1 VKRCAFIYNPAAR
14 NGQSQANLA
23 KLKQGIKGWPKAD
36 FYRSETEGHISQLV
50 ANLLPS
56 YDIFVACG
64 GDGTV
69 LEVASELIHTEK
81 SLGIIPL
88 GTGNDLCKTLNI
100 PRDIDKALALIK
112 RGNSTKIDVGKC
124 NDFYFL
130 NSLGF
135 GFDGLANRYAL
146 QLDKLPGFFRYAVAA
161 LKAAFK
167 QNTFSVDINAA
178 NKEYSKELIMVA
190 LANGRVEG
198 GSFWIAP
205 GASITDGK
213 LNLVTIRPASKWLI
227 PLLLPLFL
235 FKKAK
240 WLPQVQN
247 ITIANATLNFNDKQE
262 IHADGEIIKTDAKTF
277 SISLLPKELKV
288 ITKSMKSTE

>member
-1 VKRCAFIYNPAAR
+1 LNNALKKWPEADLY
-14 NGQSQANLA
+14 QSEA
-23 KLKQGIKGWPKAD
+23 
-36 FYRSETEGHISQLV
+36 EGHISQLV
-50 ANLLPS
+50 ADLLPA
-56 YDIFVACG
+56 YDTFIACG
-64 GDGTV
+64 GDGTI

-81 SLGIIPL
+81 TLGIIPL

-100 PRDIDKALALIK
+100 PRDIDKALALIEGGK
-112 RGNSTKIDVGKC
+112 STRIDVGKC

-146 QLDKLPGFFRYAVAA
+146 QLDKLPGFLRYAVAA
-161 LKAAFK
+161 LKATFE
-167 QNTFSVDINAA
+167 QNTFKVDVNAA
-178 NKEYSKELIMVA
+178 NKEYSKELIMVT

-213 LNLVTIRPASKWLI
+213 LNLVTICPTSKWLI
-227 PLLLPLFL
+227 PFLLPLFL
-235 FKKAK
+235 FKRAK

-247 ITIANATLNFNDKQE
+247 VMVDNVTLKFTEEQE
-262 IHADGEIIKTDAKTF
+262 VHADGEIITPENQTF
-277 SISLLPKELKV
+277 SISLLPRELKV
-288 ITKSMKSTE
+288 ITNPIKATE